1 MAQVKVGIKTTY
13 DGKGAK
19 QAKSDLGDLGKKGK
33 ADAAG
38 LKNAFGGLGT
48 AIGGEFAGLAT
59 GLGLALGAKEVFDLG
74 VETFQAAEKARVA
87 TSAFTNLSGSANI
100 AKINLQAMS
109 RATRG
114 LISDTEQMQI
124 ANQLLGMQIVQTDQ
138 QLEQV
143 VGVSRRLGK
152 EFRGLGT
159 REAAEEFAIMIANMS
174 TARLDSFGLSSGIVR
189 ERINELLATTEDMTR
204 EQAFFQATME
214 EGERTLQRLGPELNT
229 TSDEVARLGA
239 VFSNLQVALGETA
252 EESGIIGNLFKTM
265 ADDLVRFQALFDDTP
280 ETQIA
285 ALSIELSSAEARLRN
300 LKETEQQTGFFGVLA
315 AVQIPAAEKAVISFR
330 QELEGLT
337 VEQEKQAAIGRAEQ
351 ARLQAAIASEEKV
364 AENIAKRAEA
374 AKKLAEV
381 QQEFSRDVIDLQEQ
395 TFDELLDS
403 QDRFDENS
411 EKAALDHSK
420 RIADIQKQAAKDQ
433 VRSARKLQ
441 KDLSKVDVNLKKS
454 LARQQV
460 DEDKSVAKAQ
470 ARAAEDETTTR
481 RQKQL
486 DASGDE
492 RLFQFELRKLAA
504 EGNGIAI
511 QEALER
517 RQIEQEIASEKAEF
531 EKETE
536 RDKKDDQI
544 ASIREEGVERRAQ
557 LQQQAAERKS
567 DLETRNQEA
576 AQARAERITEELTQ
590 ESEAFATRTA
600 DLSTFFDERN
610 TKIKEG
616 EQEGLSEIAEA
627 LTQAEILTSTQ
638 LDSMVA
644 LAREFGPK
652 FGEAFADG
660 MTKAI
665 SENLKIDA
673 AIGAAA
679 DIGAGAGP
687 LPIAAGGETRP
698 GRGGGIPVFQEGG
711 LVERS
716 GIAFVDQGERVI
728 AAGQT
733 GALTININA
742 PVFGVD
748 DLDAKFTTW
757 GQEIIDTVAGAM
769 N

>member
-1 MAQVKVGIKTTY
+1 MARAKVDITTTY

-19 QAKSDLGDLGKKGK
+19 QAKSDLGDVGKKGK
-33 ADAAG
+33 AETAR
-38 LKNAFGGLGT
+38 LKDAFGRLDT
-48 AIGGEFAGLAT
+48 TISGEFTKLAS
-59 GLGLALGAKEVFDLG
+59 GLGLALGAKEILDLG

-124 ANQLLGMQIVQTDQ
+124 ANQLLGMSIVQTDQ

-152 EFRGLGT
+152 EFKGLGA

-174 TARLDSFGLSSGIVR
+174 AARLDSFGLSSGRVR
-189 ERINELLATTEDMTR
+189 GRINELMATTEDMTR

-214 EGERTLQRLGPELNT
+214 EGEKTLQRLGPELNT

-239 VFSNLQVALGETA
+239 VFSNLQVALGKTA
-252 EESGIIGNLFKTM
+252 EESGIISNLFKTM

-285 ALSIELSSAEARLRN
+285 ALSIELSNAEERLRN

-315 AVQIPAAEKAVISFR
+315 AVQIPAAEKAIISFR

-351 ARLQAAIASEEKV
+351 DRLQAAIASEEKV

-381 QQEFSRDVIDLQEQ
+381 QKEFSRDVIDLQEQ
-395 TFDELLDS
+395 TSDELLDS
-403 QDRFDENS
+403 QEKFDDDR
-411 EKAALDHSK
+411 EKAEAASIK
-420 RIADIQKQAAKDQ
+420 RITSLRKSATDDRLNAAK
-433 VRSARKLQ
+433 RLQ
-441 KDLSKVDVNLKKS
+441 KNLGEIDIELGKS
-454 LARQQV
+454 LAKQRV
-460 DEDKSVAKAQ
+460 DKDKAIDKAQKAQ
-470 ARAAEDETTTR
+470 ANDEKINRQRKRIDAA
-481 RQKQL
+481 
-486 DASGDE
+486 GDE
-492 RLFQFELRKLAA
+492 RLFQFELRRLAA
-504 EGNGIAI
+504 DGNAIAI

-531 EKETE
+531 EKKTE

-544 ASIREEGVERRAQ
+544 QTMRDEGTERRAQ
-557 LQQQAAERKS
+557 LQQQARERS
-567 DLETRNQEA
+567 DDLKAGNIEENLAKDQRLIE
-576 AQARAERITEELTQ
+576 EELQ
-590 ESEAFATRTA
+590 EGEAFKKRNAN
-600 DLSTFFDERN
+600 LETFFDKRN
-610 TKIKEG
+610 TEIREG

-627 LTQAEILTSTQ
+627 LTQAEDLTSTQ
-638 LDSMVA
+638 LDSMVN
-644 LAREFGPK
+644 LAKEFGPK

-665 SENLKIDA
+665 SENLKIGA
-673 AIGAAA
+673 AIGAAS

-698 GRGGGIPVFQEGG
+698 GRGGIPVFQEGG
-711 LVERS
+711 FVERS
-716 GIAFVDQGERVI
+716 GIAFVDRGERVI
-728 AAGQT
+728 PAGQA
-733 GALTININA
+733 GGIIININA

-748 DLDAKFTTW
+748 DLEAKLNVW
-757 GQEIIDTVAGAM
+757 GQEIIDSVAGAM

>member
-1 MAQVKVGIKTTY
+1 MAEAKVGIKTTY
-13 DGKGAK
+13 DDKGVK
-19 QAKSDLGDLGKKGK
+19 QARDELGRFVKKGETGSKKLK
-33 ADAAG
+33 AS
-38 LKNAFGGLGT
+38 FGGLGT
-48 AIGGEFAGLAT
+48 AISGEFAGLAS
-59 GLGLALGAKEVFDLG
+59 GLGLALGAKEILDLG
-74 VETFQAAEKARVA
+74 IETFQAAEKARVA
-87 TSAFTNLSGSANI
+87 TSAFTSLSGSANI
-100 AKINLQAMS
+100 AKINLQAMG

-152 EFRGLGT
+152 EFRGLGA

-174 TARLDSFGLSSGIVR
+174 VARLDSFGLSSGRVR
-189 ERINELLATTEDMTR
+189 KRINELLATTEGMTR

-214 EGERTLQRLGPELNT
+214 EGEKTLQRLGPELNT
-229 TSDEVARLGA
+229 TSDEVSRLGA
-239 VFSNLQVALGETA
+239 AFANLQVVIGSAA
-252 EESGIIGNLFKTM
+252 EESGIIGNLIKTM
-265 ADDLVRFQALFDDTP
+265 ADDLVKFTALFDDEP
-280 ETQIA
+280 ETQVKSLNIQ
-285 ALSIELSSAEARLRN
+285 LAEEEERLAT
-300 LKETEQQTGFFGVLA
+300 LKERGESFFGVFSA
-315 AVQIPAAEKAVISFR
+315 QIPGVVDNIAKLRFELQSQLEV
-330 QELEGLT
+330 QEALSQQG
-337 VEQEKQAAIGRAEQ
+337 QEEQ

-395 TFDELLDS
+395 TSGELLDS
-403 QDRFDENS
+403 QDKFDDDS
-411 EKAALDHSK
+411 EKAAEDHTK
-420 RIADIQKQAAKDQ
+420 RISDIQKRAAKDQ

-441 KDLSKVDVNLKKS
+441 KDLSKVDANLKKS
-454 LARQQV
+454 LVKQQV
-460 DEDKSVAKAQ
+460 DEDKSIAKAQ
-470 ARAAEDETTTR
+470 KRAAGDETTTR
-481 RQKQL
+481 RQKQI

-544 ASIREEGVERRAQ
+544 ASIREEGAERRAQ
-557 LQQQAAERKS
+557 LQQQAAGRKS
-567 DLETRNQEA
+567 DLQERNKEEA
-576 AQARAERITEELTQ
+576 EARSERIAEQLIEEN
-590 ESEAFATRTA
+590 EAFVTRTA
-600 DLSTFFDERN
+600 GLADFFDERN
-610 TKIKEG
+610 TEIREG

-627 LTQAEILTSTQ
+627 LTQAEALTSTQ

-673 AIGAAA
+673 AIGAAS

-698 GRGGGIPVFQEGG
+698 GRGGGIPVFQQGG

-728 AAGQT
+728 PAGQT
-733 GALTININA
+733 GGLTININA

>member
-19 QAKSDLGDLGKKGK
+19 QARDELGRFVKKGETGSKKLK
-33 ADAAG
+33 AS
-38 LKNAFGGLGT
+38 FGGLGT
-48 AIGGEFAGLAT
+48 AISGEFAGLAS
-59 GLGLALGAKEVFDLG
+59 GLGLALGAKEILDLG
-74 VETFQAAEKARVA
+74 VETFLAAEKARVA

-100 AKINLQAMS
+100 AKINLQAMT

-124 ANQLLGMQIVQTDQ
+124 ANQLLGMNIVQTAD

-152 EFRGLGT
+152 EFRGLGA

-174 TARLDSFGLSSGIVR
+174 VARLDSFGLSSGRVR

-214 EGERTLQRLGPELNT
+214 EGEKTLQRLGPELNT
-229 TSDEVARLGA
+229 TSDEVSRLGA
-239 VFSNLQVALGETA
+239 AFANLQVAIGSAA
-252 EESGIIGNLFKTM
+252 EESGIVGNLIKIM
-265 ADDLVRFQALFDDTP
+265 ADDLVKFTALFDDTP
-280 ETQIA
+280 EAQIKSLNIQLA
-285 ALSIELSSAEARLRN
+285 EEEERLEILKDRGDAFFGIFSAQIPGVVENVANLTSELQAQLEVQEALS
-300 LKETEQQTGFFGVLA
+300 
-315 AVQIPAAEKAVISFR
+315 R
-330 QELEGLT
+330 QG
-337 VEQEKQAAIGRAEQ
+337 QEEQ

-364 AENIAKRAEA
+364 AENVAQRAEA

-395 TFDELLDS
+395 TSDELLNS
-403 QDRFDENS
+403 QDKFDENS
-411 EKAALDHSK
+411 EKAAEDHTK
-420 RIADIQKQAAKDQ
+420 RIADIRKSATRETVRAAK
-433 VRSARKLQ
+433 RLQ
-441 KDLSKVDVNLKKS
+441 KDLSKIDSGLKTD
-454 LARQQV
+454 LAKQQI
-460 DEDKSVAKAQ
+460 DEDKSIEKFQ
-470 ARAAEDETTTR
+470 ARQIKDAKTTR
-481 RQKQL
+481 RQKQI

-492 RLFQFELRKLAA
+492 RLFQFELRRLAA
-504 EGNGIAI
+504 DGNAIAI

-517 RQIEQEIASEKAEF
+517 RKIEQEIASEKAEF
-531 EKETE
+531 EKKTE

-544 ASIREEGVERRAQ
+544 QTMRDEGTERRAQ
-557 LQQQAAERKS
+557 LQQQARERSDDLKARNIEEAEVR
-567 DLETRNQEA
+567 DQRLIEGELQED
-576 AQARAERITEELTQ
+576 
-590 ESEAFATRTA
+590 EAFKKRNVNLRA
-600 DLSTFFDERN
+600 FFDKRN
-610 TKIKEG
+610 DGIREG

-627 LTQAEILTSTQ
+627 LTQAEDLTSTQ
-638 LDSMVA
+638 LDSMVN
-644 LAREFGPK
+644 LAKEFGPK

-665 SENLKIDA
+665 SENLKIGA

-687 LPIAAGGETRP
+687 LPIAAGGETGP

-711 LVERS
+711 FVERS
-716 GIAFVDQGERVI
+716 GIAFVDRGERVI
-728 AAGQT
+728 PPGQAD
-733 GALTININA
+733 GITININA

-748 DLDAKFTTW
+748 DLDAKLNVW
-757 GQEIIDTVAGAM
+757 GQEVIDSVAGAM

>member
-1 MAQVKVGIKTTY
+1 MAQVGVGIKTTY
-13 DGKGAK
+13 DDKGVK
-19 QAKSDLGDLGKKGK
+19 QARDELGRFVKKGETGSKKLK
-33 ADAAG
+33 AS
-38 LKNAFGGLGT
+38 FGGLGT
-48 AIGGEFAGLAT
+48 AISGEFAGLAT
-59 GLGLALGAKEVFDLG
+59 GLGLALGAKEILDLG
-74 VETFQAAEKARVA
+74 IETFQAAEKARVA
-87 TSAFTNLSGSANI
+87 TSAFTSLSGSANI
-100 AKINLQAMS
+100 ARINLQAMS

-114 LISDTEQMQI
+114 LISDTEQMKI
-124 ANQLLGMQIVQTDQ
+124 ANQLLGMNIVQTAD

-152 EFRGLGT
+152 EFRGLGA

-174 TARLDSFGLSSGIVR
+174 VARLDSFGLSSGEVR
-189 ERINELLATTEDMTR
+189 KRINELLATTEGMTR

-214 EGERTLQRLGPELNT
+214 EGEKTLQRLGPELNT

-239 VFSNLQVALGETA
+239 AWANFQVFLGKTA
-252 EESGIIGNLFKTM
+252 EESGVVSDFFKTLADDIILFQNLFG
-265 ADDLVRFQALFDDTP
+265 DDTP
-280 ETQIA
+280 ETRIK
-285 ALSIELSSAEARLRN
+285 ALNVELEREGERLEMLRAR
-300 LKETEQQTGFFGVLA
+300 GDSFFGVFA
-315 AVQIPAAEKAVISFR
+315 TGAEKAADRIASLEAELAGL
-330 QELEGLT
+330 QETQSELT
-337 VEQEKQAAIGRAEQ
+337 AQGQDEQ

-374 AKKLAEV
+374 TKKLAEV
-381 QQEFSRDVIDLQEQ
+381 QQEFSRDVIGLQEQ
-395 TFDELLDS
+395 TSDELLDS
-403 QDRFDENS
+403 QEKFDDDS
-411 EKAALDHSK
+411 EKAAEDHTK
-420 RIADIQKQAAKDQ
+420 RISDIQKRAAKDQ

-441 KDLSKVDVNLKKS
+441 KDLSKVDASLKKS
-454 LARQQV
+454 LVKQQV
-460 DEDKSVAKAQ
+460 DEDKSIAKAQ
-470 ARAAEDETTTR
+470 ARAAKDETTTR
-481 RQKQL
+481 RQKQI

-544 ASIREEGVERRAQ
+544 ASIREEGAERRAQ
-557 LQQQAAERKS
+557 LQQQAVGRKS
-567 DLETRNQEA
+567 DLQERNKEEA
-576 AQARAERITEELTQ
+576 EARSERIAEQLIEEN
-590 ESEAFATRTA
+590 EAFVTRTVGLA
-600 DLSTFFDERN
+600 DFFDERN
-610 TKIKEG
+610 TEIREG

-627 LTQAEILTSTQ
+627 LTQAEALTSTQ

-728 AAGQT
+728 PAGQT

>member
-1 MAQVKVGIKTTY
+1 MAEAKVGIKTTY
-13 DGKGAK
+13 DDKGVK
-19 QAKSDLGDLGKKGK
+19 QARDELGRFVKKGETGSKKLK
-33 ADAAG
+33 AS
-38 LKNAFGGLGT
+38 FGGLGT
-48 AIGGEFAGLAT
+48 AISGEFAGLAT
-59 GLGLALGAKEVFDLG
+59 GLGLALGAKEILDLG
-74 VETFQAAEKARVA
+74 IETFQAAEKARVA
-87 TSAFTNLSGSANI
+87 TSAFTSLSGSANI
-100 AKINLQAMS
+100 ARINLQAMS

-114 LISDTEQMQI
+114 LISDTEQMKI
-124 ANQLLGMQIVQTDQ
+124 ANQLLGMNIVQTAD

-152 EFRGLGT
+152 EFRGLGA

-174 TARLDSFGLSSGIVR
+174 VARLDSFGLSSGEVR
-189 ERINELLATTEDMTR
+189 KRINELLATTEGMTR

-214 EGERTLQRLGPELNT
+214 EGEKTLQRLGPELNT

-239 VFSNLQVALGETA
+239 AWANFQVFLGKTA
-252 EESGIIGNLFKTM
+252 EESGVVSDFFKTLADDIILFQNLFG
-265 ADDLVRFQALFDDTP
+265 DDTP
-280 ETQIA
+280 ETRIK
-285 ALSIELSSAEARLRN
+285 ALNVELEREGERLEMLRAR
-300 LKETEQQTGFFGVLA
+300 GDSFFGVFA
-315 AVQIPAAEKAVISFR
+315 TGAEKAADRIASLEAELAGL
-330 QELEGLT
+330 QETQSELT
-337 VEQEKQAAIGRAEQ
+337 AQGQDEQ

-374 AKKLAEV
+374 TKKLAEV
-381 QQEFSRDVIDLQEQ
+381 QQEFSRDVIGLQEQ
-395 TFDELLDS
+395 TSDELLDS
-403 QDRFDENS
+403 QEKFDDDS
-411 EKAALDHSK
+411 EKAAEDHTK
-420 RIADIQKQAAKDQ
+420 RISDIQKRAAKDQ

-441 KDLSKVDVNLKKS
+441 KDLSKVDASLKKS
-454 LARQQV
+454 LVKQQV
-460 DEDKSVAKAQ
+460 DEDKSIAKAQ
-470 ARAAEDETTTR
+470 ARAAKDETTTR
-481 RQKQL
+481 RQKQI

-544 ASIREEGVERRAQ
+544 ASIREEGAERRAQ
-557 LQQQAAERKS
+557 LQQQAVGRKS
-567 DLETRNQEA
+567 DLQERNKEEA
-576 AQARAERITEELTQ
+576 EARSERIAEQLIEEN
-590 ESEAFATRTA
+590 EAFVTRTVGLA
-600 DLSTFFDERN
+600 DFFDERN
-610 TKIKEG
+610 TEIREG

-627 LTQAEILTSTQ
+627 LTQAEALTSTQ

-728 AAGQT
+728 PAGQT

-748 DLDAKFTTW
+748 DLDAKFNTW
-757 GQEIIDTVAGAM
+757 GQEIIDSVAGAM

>member
-19 QAKSDLGDLGKKGK
+19 QAKADLGDLGKKGK
-33 ADAAG
+33 SESSK
-38 LKNAFGGLGT
+38 LKSSFGGLGT
-48 AIGGEFAGLAT
+48 AISGEFAGLAS
-59 GLGLALGAKEVFDLG
+59 GLGLALGAKEILDLG
-74 VETFQAAEKARVA
+74 VETFLAAEKARVA

-124 ANQLLGMQIVQTDQ
+124 ANQLLGMNIVQTDQ
-138 QLEQV
+138 QLERV

-152 EFRGLGT
+152 EFRGLGA

-174 TARLDSFGLSSGIVR
+174 VARLDSFGLSSGRVR

-214 EGERTLQRLGPELNT
+214 EGEKTLQRLGPELNT
-229 TSDEVARLGA
+229 TSDEVSRLGA
-239 VFSNLQVALGETA
+239 AFANLQVAIGSAA
-252 EESGIIGNLFKTM
+252 EESGVVGNLIKTM
-265 ADDLVRFQALFDDTP
+265 ADDLVKFTALFDDTP
-280 ETQIA
+280 ETKIKSLNIQLAEEEERLEILKDRGNAFFGIFSAQIPGVVENIA
-285 ALSIELSSAEARLRN
+285 SLTSELQAQLEVQEALS
-300 LKETEQQTGFFGVLA
+300 QQG
-315 AVQIPAAEKAVISFR
+315 
-330 QELEGLT
+330 QE
-337 VEQEKQAAIGRAEQ
+337 EQ

-364 AENIAKRAEA
+364 AENVAKRAEA

-381 QQEFSRDVIDLQEQ
+381 QQEFSRDVINLQQQ
-395 TFDELLDS
+395 TSDELLDS
-403 QDRFDENS
+403 QEKFDENS
-411 EKAALDHSK
+411 EKAAEDHTK
-420 RIADIQKQAAKDQ
+420 RIIDIQKQAAKDQ

-441 KDLSKVDVNLKKS
+441 KDLSKVDSNLKKN
-454 LARQQV
+454 LVKQQV
-460 DEDKSVAKAQ
+460 DEDKAIAKAQ
-470 ARAAEDETTTR
+470 TRAAKDETTTR
-481 RQKQL
+481 RQKQI

-492 RLFQFELRKLAA
+492 RLFQFELRRLAA
-504 EGNGIAI
+504 DGNAIAI

-544 ASIREEGVERRAQ
+544 ASIREEGAERRAQ

-567 DLETRNQEA
+567 DLETRNQED
-576 AQARAERITEELTQ
+576 AQARAERIAEELTQ
-590 ESEAFATRTA
+590 ENEAFAQKKT
-600 DLSTFFDERN
+600 DLKTFFTDRN
-610 TKIKEG
+610 EGIKEG
-616 EQEGLSEIAEA
+616 EQEGLREIAEA
-627 LTQAEILTSTQ
+627 LTQAEDLTSTQ
-638 LDSMVA
+638 LDSMVK
-644 LAREFGPK
+644 LAKEFGPK
-652 FGEAFADG
+652 FGEAFAEG

-665 SENLKIDA
+665 SENLKISA

-698 GRGGGIPVFQEGG
+698 GGGIPVFQEGG

-716 GIAFVDQGERVI
+716 GIAFVDRGERVI
-728 AAGQT
+728 PAGQ
-733 GALTININA
+733 GGGGITININA

-748 DLDAKFTTW
+748 DLDAKLNTW
-757 GQEIIDTVAGAM
+757 GQEVIDSVAGAM

>member
-1 MAQVKVGIKTTY
+1 MAQVGVGIKTTY
-13 DGKGAK
+13 DDKGVK
-19 QAKSDLGDLGKKGK
+19 QARDELGRFVKKGETGSKKLK
-33 ADAAG
+33 AS
-38 LKNAFGGLGT
+38 FGGLGT
-48 AIGGEFAGLAT
+48 VLGGIGMLAG
-59 GLGLALGAKEVFDLG
+59 GLGLAVGAKELADFSL
-74 VETFQAAEKARVA
+74 ETFKLGEQNRLASN
-87 TSAFTNLSGSANI
+87 TFTNLSGSANI
-100 AKINLQAMS
+100 AKINLQAMG

-114 LISDTEQMQI
+114 LISETEQMKI
-124 ANQLLGMQIVQTDQ
+124 ASQLLGMNIVQTDE

-143 VGVSRRLGK
+143 VGASRRLGK
-152 EFRGLGT
+152 EFRGLGA

-174 TARLDSFGLSSGIVR
+174 VDRLDSFGLSSGRVR

-204 EQAFFQATME
+204 EAAFFQATME
-214 EGERTLQRLGPELNT
+214 EGEKTLERLGPELST
-229 TSDEVARLGA
+229 TSDETSRLSAEWANLRA
-239 VFSNLQVALGETA
+239 VMGEAAEGTGVIKNISAGLADNLVLLRNWA
-252 EESGIIGNLFKTM
+252 ESG
-265 ADDLVRFQALFDDTP
+265 ADAATNQQALEIQLLRTEKAYENNTTGLIRNSVAAQKNELIINSLKF
-280 ETQIA
+280 QI
-285 ALSIELSSAEARLRN
+285 SD
-300 LKETEQQTGFFGVLA
+300 LA
-315 AVQIPAAEKAVISFR
+315 AIQEEQTEAAKNE
-330 QELEGLT
+330 
-337 VEQEKQAAIGRAEQ
+337 QAA
-351 ARLQAAIASEEKV
+351 LQAAIASEEKV

-381 QQEFSRDVIDLQEQ
+381 QREFSRDVIDLQEQ
-395 TFDELLDS
+395 TSGELLDS
-403 QDRFDENS
+403 QDKFDDDS
-411 EKAALDHSK
+411 EKAAEDHTK
-420 RIADIQKQAAKDQ
+420 RISDIQKRAAKDQ
-433 VRSARKLQ
+433 VRSAQKLQ
-441 KDLSKVDVNLKKS
+441 KDLSKVDASLKKS
-454 LARQQV
+454 LVKQQV
-460 DEDKSVAKAQ
+460 DEDKSIAKAQ
-470 ARAAEDETTTR
+470 ARAAKDETTTR
-481 RQKQL
+481 RQKQI

-544 ASIREEGVERRAQ
+544 ASIREEGAERRAQ
-557 LQQQAAERKS
+557 LQQQAVERKS
-567 DLETRNQEA
+567 DLQERNKEEA
-576 AQARAERITEELTQ
+576 EARSERIAEQLIEEN
-590 ESEAFATRTA
+590 EAFVTRTA
-600 DLSTFFDERN
+600 GLADFFDERN
-610 TKIKEG
+610 TEIRKG

-627 LTQAEILTSTQ
+627 LTRAEVLTSTQ

-652 FGEAFADG
+652 FGAAFADG

-728 AAGQT
+728 PAGQT

>member
-1 MAQVKVGIKTTY
+1 MVEAKVGIKTTY
-13 DGKGAK
+13 DDKGVK
-19 QAKSDLGDLGKKGK
+19 QARDELGRFVKKGETGSKKLK
-33 ADAAG
+33 AS
-38 LKNAFGGLGT
+38 FGGLGT
-48 AIGGEFAGLAT
+48 AISGEFAGLAT
-59 GLGLALGAKEVFDLG
+59 GLGLALGAKEILDLG
-74 VETFQAAEKARVA
+74 IETFQAAEKARVA
-87 TSAFTNLSGSANI
+87 TSAFTSLSGSANI
-100 AKINLQAMS
+100 ARINLQAMS

-114 LISDTEQMQI
+114 LISDTEQMKI
-124 ANQLLGMQIVQTDQ
+124 ANQLLGMNIVQTAD

-152 EFRGLGT
+152 EFRGLGA

-174 TARLDSFGLSSGIVR
+174 VARLDSFGLSSGRVR
-189 ERINELLATTEDMTR
+189 KRINELLATTEGMTR

-214 EGERTLQRLGPELNT
+214 EGEKTLQRLGPELNT
-229 TSDEVARLGA
+229 TSDEVSRLGA
-239 VFSNLQVALGETA
+239 AFANLQVVIGSAA
-252 EESGIIGNLFKTM
+252 EESGIIGNLIKTM
-265 ADDLVRFQALFDDTP
+265 ADDLVKFTALFDDEP
-280 ETQIA
+280 ETQVKSLNIQ
-285 ALSIELSSAEARLRN
+285 LAEGEERLAT
-300 LKETEQQTGFFGVLA
+300 LKERGESFFGVFSA
-315 AVQIPAAEKAVISFR
+315 QIPGVVDNIAKLRFELQSQLEV
-330 QELEGLT
+330 QEALSQQG
-337 VEQEKQAAIGRAEQ
+337 QEEQ

-381 QQEFSRDVIDLQEQ
+381 QREFSRDVIDLQEQ
-395 TFDELLDS
+395 TSGELLDS
-403 QDRFDENS
+403 QDKFDDDS
-411 EKAALDHSK
+411 EKAAEDHTK
-420 RIADIQKQAAKDQ
+420 RISDIQKRAAKDQ

-441 KDLSKVDVNLKKS
+441 KDLSKVDASLKKS
-454 LARQQV
+454 LVKQQV
-460 DEDKSVAKAQ
+460 DEDKSIAKAQ
-470 ARAAEDETTTR
+470 ARAAKDETTTR
-481 RQKQL
+481 RQKQI

-544 ASIREEGVERRAQ
+544 ASIREEGAERRAQ
-557 LQQQAAERKS
+557 LQQQAAGRKS
-567 DLETRNQEA
+567 DLQERNKEEA
-576 AQARAERITEELTQ
+576 EARSERIAEQLIEEN
-590 ESEAFATRTA
+590 EAFVTRTA
-600 DLSTFFDERN
+600 GLADFFDERN
-610 TKIKEG
+610 TEIREG

-627 LTQAEILTSTQ
+627 LTQAEALTSTQ

-728 AAGQT
+728 PAGQT